1 MRGCQKALSKR
12 ARVHQRSKMRI
23 AVFSDTH
30 DRYPARLPGLV
41 RGADELW
48 HLGDVCEPGTLAEFA
63 RLGPPLHVVLGNCD
77 SHLDWPVALELER
90 ERVRFYLTHIPPGRV
105 PKGIHAVLHGHMH
118 VPRDEMIGNVRW
130 LNPGCITRPSGG
142 FPPSFAWLTVE
153 QGKFTWE
160 TVPLA

>member
-1 MRGCQKALSKR
+1 
-12 ARVHQRSKMRI
+12 MRI

-63 RLGPPLHVVLGNCD
+63 RLGPPLQVVLGNCD
-77 SHLDWPVALELER
+77 THLDWPAVLELER
-90 ERVRFYLTHIPPGRV
+90 ERVKFYLTHIPPGRV
-105 PKGIHAVLHGHMH
+105 PKGVHAVLHGHMH
-118 VPRDEMIGNVRW
+118 VPRDEMIGSVRW
-130 LNPGCITRPSGG
+130 LNPGCISRPSGG

-160 TVPLA
+160 TVPLT